1 MKRLAKMGA
10 DGSRVSAF
18 VFQFGFISGR
28 TLVIWLCAYH
38 QLLVINL
45 SSVSG
50 ADTATI
56 PPLRQAVPLCV
67 ILPLRPKLNIRK
79 L

>member
-45 SSVSG
+45 SSVSRG
-50 ADTATI
+50 GHSNYSPTSASRTVVCNFT
-56 PPLRQAVPLCV
+56 VTT
-67 ILPLRPKLNIRK
+67 KT
-79 L
+79 